1 MPGPRSS
8 GGDAKKSK
16 TLLIGGTWWLVT
28 NQAIF
33 SLSLETNRTPISP
46 ILIRPGM
53 IIPKPTPISTAQALE
68 TD

>member
-28 NQAIF
+28 GRRLLKLVNTPLINQAIF
-33 SLSLETNRTPISP
+33 SLSLECDKEQIG
-46 ILIRPGM
+46 RP
-53 IIPKPTPISTAQALE
+53 SLLY
-68 TD
+68 

>member
-28 NQAIF
+28 GRRLLKLVNTLPLINQAIF
-33 SLSLETNRTPISP
+33 SLSLECDKEQIG
-46 ILIRPGM
+46 RP
-53 IIPKPTPISTAQALE
+53 SLLY
-68 TD
+68 